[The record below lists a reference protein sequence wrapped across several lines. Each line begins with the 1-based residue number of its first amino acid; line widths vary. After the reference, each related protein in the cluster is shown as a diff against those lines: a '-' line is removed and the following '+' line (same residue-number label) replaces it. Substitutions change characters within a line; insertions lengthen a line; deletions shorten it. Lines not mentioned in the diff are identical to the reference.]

1 MSPLPMVLIIG
12 HILKLEEINDPCLA
26 ENLDA
31 VRRIVPLVL
40 NSLNNICMEL
50 INAYAQQQTMKKI
63 TFKNIQTIIKFK
75 QCFT

>member
-1 MSPLPMVLIIG
+1 MVLIIG

-26 ENLDA
+26 ENLDQ

-50 INAYAQQQTMKKI
+50 ITAYSQQMTIKKI
-63 TFKNIQTIIKFK
+63 TFKNI
-75 QCFT
+75 